1 MGPTLPGAT
10 PRLDGASR
18 LEALRATHAL
28 DTPPEENFD
37 RLTRLA
43 ARLLRAPVALVSL
56 VDAERQFFKSCVGLP
71 EPWLSRRQTPLS
83 HSFCQHV
90 VTSAEPLIIEDARA
104 DPLVKENAT
113 VKVAAHT
120 YVIPDGNVP
129 LVPNVGIVVGKRATL
144 IVDPGMGVRSGEAV
158 ARETAKVSRNSE
170 LYLVNTHFHP
180 EHTTGEAGLPPTAK
194 LIRARAQQA
203 QARGE
208 VR

>member
-1 MGPTLPGAT
+1 MGPTLPGTT

-28 DTPPEENFD
+28 DTLPEENFD

-104 DPLVKENAT
+104 NPLVKEN
-113 VKVAAHT
+113 
-120 YVIPDGNVP
+120 
-129 LVPNVGIVVGKRATL
+129 L
-144 IVDPGMGVRSGEAV
+144 AV
-158 ARETAKVSRNSE
+158 SE
-170 LYLVNTHFHP
+170 LGVV
-180 EHTTGEAGLPPTAK
+180 A
-194 LIRARAQQA
+194 
-203 QARGE
+203 
-208 VR
+208 